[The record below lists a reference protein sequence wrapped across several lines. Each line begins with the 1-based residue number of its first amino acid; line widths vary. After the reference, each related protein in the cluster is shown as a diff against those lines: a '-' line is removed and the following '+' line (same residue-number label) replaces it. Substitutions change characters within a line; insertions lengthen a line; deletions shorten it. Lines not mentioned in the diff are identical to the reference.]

1 MISLHGRTGE
11 TAIGIPWC
19 ISHTAIVYFAHRH
32 PPPLLRAGQ
41 TVSPESRR
49 GKPEEGTDVAGLE
62 FIPAVAAC
70 DGLASLW
77 LVVLHRVRRLA
88 VVRPH
93 RHAGRRVHLPMKDK
107 AKELDTTKLNGC

>member
-1 MISLHGRTGE
+1 MRMYGHPDT
-11 TAIGIPWC
+11 TAMRIPWRMAY
-19 ISHTAIVYFAHRH
+19 SALEYSFAHRD
-32 PPPLLRAGQ
+32 PPHYCVPGQ
-41 TVSPESRR
+41 TVSPDRRR

-77 LVVLHRVRRLA
+77 LVVRRRVRRLA

-93 RHAGRRVHLPMKDK
+93 RHAGRRVQLPMKDK
-107 AKELDTTKLNGC
+107 AKELDTTKLNGS

>member
-1 MISLHGRTGE
+1 MQPVVSPGAYRTLPLFISRTDIPHHYCVPGE
-11 TAIGIPWC
+11 
-19 ISHTAIVYFAHRH
+19 
-32 PPPLLRAGQ
+32 

-77 LVVLHRVRRLA
+77 LVVRRRVRRLA

-93 RHAGRRVHLPMKDK
+93 RHAGRRVQLPMKDK
-107 AKELDTTKLNGC
+107 AKELDTTKLNGS